1 MTPFDFPN
9 APLLSARGLV
19 KCYGATAVLQG
30 VDFEVAPGEIHA
42 LLGGNG
48 AGKSTLIRILSGH
61 ADRDGGELVYGRR
74 SGQTTARA
82 APCNVAVVHQ
92 ELALLPQ
99 LSVMENI
106 VLPLRRKGG
115 RLFDRRQAAAVARA
129 ALSQLD
135 ESLARHALGR
145 PVNELSLH
153 QGQLVELARALASG
167 ADILFLDEPTTNLSA
182 SETERLFAVLRR
194 LVREHGVSIVF
205 VSHRMKEIRQ
215 LADVC
220 TILRDGRTVANREAL
235 DDLSDAAIVERM
247 GQLRAVA
254 VASRTERPVQTG
266 TPLVLEHGDLRLSVT
281 PGSILGLAGSPA
293 GPAALIAMLIG
304 ASRGGDWRQRLPG
317 WPARFTSPAQAVRL
331 GAGFVSG
338 DRAAKGILA
347 TLPIIDNVMASRR
360 VVQRQLWAGR
370 HERRDCPEL
379 LRTLQ
384 VKAGALH
391 DLPATLSGGNQQK
404 LLLARWLALPT
415 RLLVLE
421 EPTRGVDIGT
431 KRDIYRLIR
440 ELAERGTMII
450 WWSSENA
457 ELVELCDRVL
467 AFDTGGRCVG
477 LLEHEDLNEDR
488 LTALTG
494 VAA

>member
-1 MTPFDFPN
+1 MMLPTAPVV
-9 APLLSARGLV
+9 PLLYARGLQ
-19 KCYGATAVLQG
+19 KSYGATAVLTD

-61 ADRDGGELVYGRR
+61 ADHDGGDVVYGRR
-74 SGQTTARA
+74 PGQTIPATAA
-82 APCNVAVVHQ
+82 CNVAVVHQ

-106 VLPLRRKGG
+106 VLPLQRKGG
-115 RLFDRRQAAAVARA
+115 RLFNRRQAAAVAQA

-135 ESLARHALGR
+135 GSLARDALSR
-145 PVNELSLH
+145 PVSELSLH

-182 SETERLFAVLRR
+182 SETERLFMVLRR
-194 LVREHGVSIVF
+194 LVRERGVSIVF

-235 DDLSDAAIVERM
+235 VDLSDAAIVERM

-254 VASRTERPVQTG
+254 AAPRTQRPVQAG
-266 TPLVLEHGDLRLSVT
+266 TPLLLEHSELRLSMA
-281 PGSILGLAGSPA
+281 PGTILGLAGSPA

-304 ASRGGDWRQRLPG
+304 AGHGGDWRQRWPG
-317 WPARFTSPAQAVRL
+317 WPARFTSPAQAARL
-331 GAGFVSG
+331 GSGFVSG
-338 DRAAKGILA
+338 DRAGKGILA
-347 TLPIIDNVMASRR
+347 TLPIIDNVLAARR
-360 VVQRQLWAGR
+360 VVQRRFWAGR
-370 HERRDCPEL
+370 SERRDCLEL
-379 LRTLQ
+379 LRSLQ

-391 DLPATLSGGNQQK
+391 DLPKTLSGGNQQK
-404 LLLARWLALPT
+404 LLLARWLGLPT

-440 ELAERGTMII
+440 ELAERGTVVI

-477 LLEHEDLNEDR
+477 LLEHGDLNEDR